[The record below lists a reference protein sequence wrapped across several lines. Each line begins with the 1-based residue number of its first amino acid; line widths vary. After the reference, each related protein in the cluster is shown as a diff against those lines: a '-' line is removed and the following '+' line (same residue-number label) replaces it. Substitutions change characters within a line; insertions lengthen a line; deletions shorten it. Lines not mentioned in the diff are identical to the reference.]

1 MGGSEKFRFW
11 EDPWTHNGMPLME
24 KYLRLYH
31 ISCQQKTII
40 KKMGSSN
47 NNGWEWKLTWR
58 RNLLDS
64 EVEMTDTFI
73 GEISQQQ
80 IQPRREDNWVWKHD
94 QSGDYSTKSGY
105 DLIWRE
111 LMGENMNSNFV
122 DL

>member
-1 MGGSEKFRFW
+1 M
-11 EDPWTHNGMPLME
+11 
-24 KYLRLYH
+24 
-31 ISCQQKTII
+31 
-40 KKMGSSN
+40 
-47 NNGWEWKLTWR
+47 
-58 RNLLDS
+58 DS
-64 EVEMTDTFI
+64 EVEMTNTFI

-111 LMGENMNSNFV
+111 LMGENLNSNFV

>member
-40 KKMGSSN
+40 KQMGSSN

-64 EVEMTDTFI
+64 EVEMTNTFI

-111 LMGENMNSNFV
+111 LMGENLNSNFV